1 MQLKQFFCVVALSV
15 PLTVAA
21 QNINLNNAHAPTR
34 ATENMVLNPG
44 VKVVNDSSVVDTK
57 ANEAMSSPAAAKLAL
72 AEVNT
77 KANTFP
83 TTVKPTNSPYKKVPL
98 LGDVGYFGKNH
109 KQMLEYTRQY
119 MKSQQKRLFNMASAE
134 RGGKYFPIIDKIM
147 DEQQMPRELKYLAV
161 IESALNNQA
170 VSPVGAVGPWQF
182 MAATARH
189 MGLSVNKGRDERRD
203 WHKSTKAA
211 CKYLNYLYDQFDDW
225 LLVIAAYN
233 SGPRPVINAISRTGK
248 SDYWAIKKYLPR
260 ETQNHVLAFVA
271 TATIMEQLS
280 PYLETGLP
288 EDFDWASINSSNSSV
303 SVAAPVNPLLVKFSE
318 EELKTM
324 AMVRIKNPIDLDL
337 LSNML
342 QLDRRQIGR
351 WNYDYYDFLDNFKP
365 GSTYNL
371 RIPKDKLDAF
381 IEKKDYL
388 ERQTAKLHL

>member
-1 MQLKQFFCVVALSV
+1 MQLKQIFGVVAMSF

-21 QNINLNNAHAPTR
+21 QNINLNNAHTPAR
-34 ATENMVLNPG
+34 ATENMVLTPG

-57 ANEAMSSPAAAKLAL
+57 AHEALSSPAAAKLAL

-77 KANTFP
+77 KINTFP
-83 TTVKPTNSPYKKVPL
+83 AAVKPSASPYKKVPL

-109 KQMLEYTRQY
+109 KQMLDYTRQY
-119 MKSQQKRLFNMASAE
+119 MKSQQKRLYNMTSTD
-134 RGGKYFPIIDKIM
+134 RGGRYFPVIDKIM

-161 IESALNNQA
+161 IESALNNKA

-189 MGLSVNKGRDERRD
+189 MGLSVNKSRDDRRD
-203 WHKSTKAA
+203 WYKSTKAA

-271 TATIMEQLS
+271 TATIMEQLGA
-280 PYLETGLP
+280 YLETGLP
-288 EDFDWASINSSNSSV
+288 DDFNWASLNNNAV
-303 SVAAPVNPLLVKFSE
+303 PSVAAPINPLLVKFSE

-342 QLDRRQIGR
+342 LLDRRQIGR

-388 ERQTAKLHL
+388 ERQTAKLHM

>member
-1 MQLKQFFCVVALSV
+1 MQLKQIFGVVAMSI

-21 QNINLNNAHAPTR
+21 QNINLNNAHAPAR
-34 ATENMVLNPG
+34 ATENMVLTPG

-57 ANEAMSSPAAAKLAL
+57 VQEALSSPAAAKLAL

-77 KANTFP
+77 KINTLSAP
-83 TTVKPTNSPYKKVPL
+83 AKPSASPYKKVPL
-98 LGDVGYFGKNH
+98 LSDVAYFGKNH
-109 KQMLEYTRQY
+109 KQMLDYTRQY
-119 MKSQQKRLFNMASAE
+119 MKGQQKRLYNMTAAD
-134 RGGKYFPIIDKIM
+134 RGGRYFPIIDKIM

-161 IESALNNQA
+161 IESALNNNA

-189 MGLSVNKGRDERRD
+189 MGLAVNKRRD
-203 WHKSTKAA
+203 DRKDWYQSTKAA

-271 TATIMEQLS
+271 TATIMEQLGA
-280 PYLETGLP
+280 YLETGLP
-288 EDFDWASINSSNSSV
+288 DDFNWASLNNNAAP

-324 AMVRIKNPIDLDL
+324 AMVRIKSPIDLDL
-337 LSNML
+337 LSNL
-342 QLDRRQIGR
+342 LLLDRRQIGR

-388 ERQTAKLHL
+388 ERQTAKLHM